1 MKKLSTLI
9 SRKQF
14 FEKTIS
20 KGLKTLIRLIDVD
33 LLPSDKSVVN
43 LPSKFQNITADF
55 PPSLLKLEAQKLGLD
70 PDSHSHDSLLRAV
83 HEAMEKQHRLT
94 EDDGSHL

>member
-1 MKKLSTLI
+1 MEKQSTLI

-20 KGLKTLIRLIDVD
+20 KGLKTLIRSINVV
-33 LLPSDKSVVN
+33 LPPDNSIVN
-43 LPSKFQNITADF
+43 LPSKFHNIAADF
-55 PPSLLKLEAQKLGLD
+55 PPSLLKIEAVNLGLD
-70 PDSHSHDSLLRAV
+70 PDSHNHESLLRAV
-83 HEAMEKQHRLT
+83 HEAMAKQHRLT